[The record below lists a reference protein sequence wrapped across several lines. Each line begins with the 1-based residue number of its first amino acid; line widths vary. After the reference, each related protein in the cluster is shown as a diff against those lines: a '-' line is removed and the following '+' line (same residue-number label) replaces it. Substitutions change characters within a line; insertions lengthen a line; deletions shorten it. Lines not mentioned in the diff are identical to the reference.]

1 MRLLTHSEM
10 NKTWNWALTVALAGF
25 LFGFDTVVISGA
37 NDPIKELWPT
47 SPWFHGVFIMSMAL
61 WGTVLGSLAGGIP
74 TKRLGRKKTLVWVG
88 ILYLV
93 SALGSGLATD
103 PYMFSFFRF
112 LGGVGV
118 GASTVA
124 APTYISEIST
134 AKSRGRLVALYQFNI
149 VFGILI
155 AYISNYLLAGFDG
168 DNDWRWM
175 LGVEAIPAA
184 LYCVLI
190 LGVPKSPRWLVI
202 QQNDE
207 AGALNTLKLIHNDP
221 VKAKAE
227 FDTIKNHTS
236 FETSRKGVFSGKYN
250 KSLILAFLLA
260 FFNQLSGINFVLY
273 YAPDILKEA
282 GFVTTYTSPPE
293 GTSVLNNSESA
304 PDNNEDEHTSS
315 DKVSA
320 ANETQAEKSAES
332 DSTKK
337 DFAENDEP
345 DRSESLLASVA
356 IGGTNLLFTFLGL
369 FLIDRMGR
377 KSLMYIGS
385 AGYIISLAM
394 VAYGFYSGASAG
406 FNLFFILL
414 FIASHAVGQGAV
426 IWVFISEIFPNNV
439 RAAGQAWG
447 TGTHWVFA
455 ALITMLGEVVTDA
468 FQGWMIFTFFAAFMV
483 LQLLFTHFMMPET
496 KGVSLEELQ
505 DQLTSKDA

>member
-1 MRLLTHSEM
+1 M
-10 NKTWNWALTVALAGF
+10 NKTWNWSLTVALAGF

-37 NDPIKELWPT
+37 NAPIKELWQT
-47 SPWFHGVFIMSMAL
+47 SSWFHGVFIMSMAL
-61 WGTVLGSLAGGIP
+61 WGTVLGSLGGGIP
-74 TKRLGRKKTLVWVG
+74 TKKLGRKKTLIWVG
-88 ILYLV
+88 VLYLV

-124 APTYISEIST
+124 APTYISEISSA
-134 AKSRGRLVALYQFNI
+134 AKRGRLVALYQFNI

-155 AYISNYLLAGFDG
+155 AFISNYLLDGVGG

-184 LYCVLI
+184 LYCLLI
-190 LGVPKSPRWLVI
+190 FGVPNSPRWLAVTK
-202 QQNDE
+202 NDTV
-207 AGALNTLKLIHNDP
+207 GALQTLELIHGDSA
-221 VKAKAE
+221 KAKAE
-227 FDTIKNHTS
+227 LDAIVNHVDKSSSTQNI
-236 FETSRKGVFSGKYN
+236 FSGKYK

-260 FFNQLSGINFVLY
+260 FFNQLSGINFILY
-273 YAPDILKEA
+273 YAPVILENA
-282 GFVTTYTSPPE
+282 GF
-293 GTSVLNNSESA
+293 A
-304 PDNNEDEHTSS
+304 SS
-315 DKVSA
+315 D
-320 ANETQAEKSAES
+320 
-332 DSTKK
+332 
-337 DFAENDEP
+337 
-345 DRSESLLASVA
+345 SLLSSIA
-356 IGGTNLLFTFLGL
+356 IGGTNLLFTFVGL
-369 FLIDRMGR
+369 YLIDRMGR

-394 VAYGFYSGASAG
+394 VAYGFKTEASAG
-406 FNLFFILL
+406 FNLFFILT

-426 IWVFISEIFPNNV
+426 IWVFISEIFPNSV

-455 ALITMLGEVVTDA
+455 ALITMLGEVVIEA
-468 FQGWMIFTFFAAFMV
+468 FPGWTVFAFFAAFMV